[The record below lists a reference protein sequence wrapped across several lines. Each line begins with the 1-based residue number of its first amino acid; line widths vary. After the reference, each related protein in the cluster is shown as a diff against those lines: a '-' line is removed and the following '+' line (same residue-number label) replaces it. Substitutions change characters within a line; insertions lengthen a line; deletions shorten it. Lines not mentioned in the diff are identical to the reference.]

1 MSAIVEIRVAYAC
14 KCIYSLCD
22 NHPYL
27 YSEIFLRYAR
37 EGLIVHLDVLIA
49 KRKDQVVC
57 ACLVC
62 LFKVYKKMC
71 ILPEIPKDFP
81 YVCVMFFKRSA
92 NIDYMFDARHEKD
105 DEANNNPAIIF
116 MYINRWLNNVF
127 NPFMTHLLISLK
139 HFFIPFIPD
148 EYLQVEKIFGRYQS
162 KRIRQKQ
169 RILSGG
175 RTFISSPYSNFL
187 YEMSLYADIPVSK
200 IEKLF

>member
-1 MSAIVEIRVAYAC
+1 
-14 KCIYSLCD
+14 
-22 NHPYL
+22 
-27 YSEIFLRYAR
+27 
-37 EGLIVHLDVLIA
+37 
-49 KRKDQVVC
+49 
-57 ACLVC
+57 
-62 LFKVYKKMC
+62 MC

-81 YVCVMFFKRSA
+81 YVCVMFFKCSA
-92 NIDYMFDARHEKD
+92 NIDYMFDEMHEKD

-116 MYINRWLNNVF
+116 MHINRWLNNVC

-139 HFFIPFIPD
+139 LFFMPFIPD

-200 IEKLF
+200 IVKLFCDDCKYLFSLCDHVYRRFRKRFRKNCKKSGLATYITGQNLP